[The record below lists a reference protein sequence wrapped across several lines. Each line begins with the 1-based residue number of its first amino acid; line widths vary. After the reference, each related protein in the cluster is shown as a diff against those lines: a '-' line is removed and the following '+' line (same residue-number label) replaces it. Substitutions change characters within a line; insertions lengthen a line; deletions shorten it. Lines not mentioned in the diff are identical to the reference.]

1 MYLTKNMWAMTQF
14 LSLPPPPPTPAQA
27 SVTEALAQAE
37 KRILPLNSV
46 PSLMPG
52 EGQATSTAH
61 IPHSCKQAWPWG
73 LERPPCSQC
82 PSPLWTCNTQTQL
95 AENPAVL
102 RQLTNGGN
110 SMVKNERWEDKRLP
124 FPFSTQLIEQGI
136 IPREW
141 EEGREDRREEREE
154 REEKREE
161 KRAAVPAAA
170 LRALVI
176 MQGCLGEKKVHGG
189 TGGRMRLMLSKG
201 THFQQVAIRQI

>member
-1 MYLTKNMWAMTQF
+1 MSHDPVPLTA
-14 LSLPPPPPTPAQA
+14 PAPSQA

-82 PSPLWTCNTQTQL
+82 PSPLWTCNKYPNT
-95 AENPAVL
+95 AGWEYWDPAVL

-110 SMVKNERWEDKRLP
+110 SMVKNERWEDKGLP